1 MIKFLDLHKINQ
13 RFETEFKYKFQQ
25 FLDSGRYI
33 LGNEVTSFE
42 NEFANYCGTKY
53 CLGTANGLDALTLI
67 FRSYIE
73 LGKLALEDEVIVPA
87 NTYIASILSILH
99 AGLKPVFVEPNE
111 NSFNLDSSRIE
122 EALTNKTKAIL
133 VVHLYGQLTE
143 MKGIQSLAKSRNL
156 LIIEDAAQAHGAENE
171 NGIKAGNLGDAA
183 GFSFYPSKNLGALG
197 DGGAIITNDE
207 NLYNA
212 LKMIRNYGASS
223 KYVNEYIGFNSR
235 LDEIQATFLSVKLK
249 QLDSDNERR
258 REIAR
263 RYITEINNPKVTLPE
278 YNNSK
283 NHVFHAF
290 VIRIANRDTLK
301 AHLDSKRVQFLI
313 HYPIPPHKQKA
324 FKQFCELNLPITES
338 IHDTV
343 LTLPLSPVMTKD
355 EVTKVIATLNDY

>member
-13 RFETEFKYKFQQ
+13 RFETEFKNRFQK
-25 FLDSGRYI
+25 FLDSGWYV

-42 NEFANYCGTKY
+42 NEFAEYCGTKF
-53 CLGTANGLDALTLI
+53 CSGTANGLDALTLI
-67 FRSYIE
+67 FKSYIE
-73 LGKLALEDEVIVPA
+73 LGKLTLEDEVIVPA

-122 EALTNKTKAIL
+122 DALTNKTKAIL
-133 VVHLYGQLTE
+133 VVHLYGQLAD
-143 MKGIQSLAKSRNL
+143 MDRIQSLAKSKNL

-171 NGIKAGNLGDAA
+171 LGVKAGNLGDAA

-197 DGGAIITNDE
+197 DGGAITTNDE
-207 NLYNA
+207 NLFDVI
-212 LKMIRNYGASS
+212 KMIRNYGASS

-249 QLDSDNERR
+249 QLDSDNDRR

-263 RYITEINNPKVTLPE
+263 RYITEIRNPKVALPE
-278 YNNSK
+278 YDNSK

-290 VIRIANRDTLK
+290 VIRTVNRDTLK
-301 AHLDSKRVQFLI
+301 AHLDTDRVQYLI

-324 FKQFCELNLPITES
+324 FKQFQELNLPITEG
-338 IHDTV
+338 IHNTV
-343 LTLPLSPVMTKD
+343 LTLPMSPVMTEE
-355 EVTKVIATLNDY
+355 EVTKVIDTLNAY

>member
-13 RFETEFKYKFQQ
+13 RFETEFNNKFQQ

-42 NEFANYCGTKY
+42 NEFAQYCGTKY

-133 VVHLYGQLTE
+133 IVHLYGQLSNMT
-143 MKGIQSLAKSRNL
+143 GIQSMAKSRNL

-171 NGIKAGNLGDAA
+171 HGVKAGNLGDAA

-197 DGGAIITNDE
+197 DGGAVTTNDE
-207 NLYNA
+207 SLFDVI
-212 LKMIRNYGASS
+212 KMIRNYGASS
-223 KYVNEYIGFNSR
+223 KYVNEYIGLNSR
-235 LDEIQATFLSVKLK
+235 LDEIQAAFLSIKLK
-249 QLDSDNERR
+249 LLDADNERR

-263 RYITEINNPKVTLPE
+263 RYLTEIKNPKVDLPE
-278 YNNSK
+278 YDNSK

-290 VIRIANRDTLK
+290 VVRTKDREKLK
-301 AHLDSKRVQFLI
+301 THLDSHSVQFLI

-324 FKQFCELNLPITES
+324 FKQFHELNLPITEG
-338 IHDTV
+338 IHDTA
-343 LTLPLSPVMTKD
+343 LTLPMSPVMSEE
-355 EVTKVIATLNDY
+355 EVTEVIDTLNEY